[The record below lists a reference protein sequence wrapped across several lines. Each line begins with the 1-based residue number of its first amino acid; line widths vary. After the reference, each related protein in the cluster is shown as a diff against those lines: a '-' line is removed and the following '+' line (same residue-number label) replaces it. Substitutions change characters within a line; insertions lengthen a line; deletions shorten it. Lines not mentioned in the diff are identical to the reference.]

1 MSTDTAAADSRRALL
16 EARLRGGI
24 ANGGL
29 RAGKA
34 SHEPIAPHP
43 GPPDRPPLSFA
54 QERLWFL
61 DQLTPDSAAY
71 TLPIAVRIRGRL
83 DEEALGRALVAV
95 IERHEPVRTV
105 FPPDQEGAP
114 SAQVLPARA
123 LAAVSP
129 SFIESVDFDA
139 PPDAAA
145 DPLDAAWDW
154 LTERAHRPFDLAAGP
169 LLRVHLARLGE
180 HDRVLLLA
188 VHHIV
193 CDGSSASLLLRDLW
207 AYYRCETR
215 GGPVAL
221 SALPVRYGDVAAWQR
236 ERIDGASGRPDLETW
251 CARLAGVP
259 VLDLPTDRP
268 RPARIDYAGAW
279 HNFQLGPETAGALET
294 VARATRTTPFIVL
307 LAAYHA
313 LLGKWSGQ
321 HDFAIGSPV
330 AGRAHP
336 DTEQLVGMFINT
348 VALRVDA
355 QGDPSFRALIRRCAA
370 VAFEAYERE
379 HVPFER
385 IVSQLALPR
394 DTSRTP
400 VFQTTFALQNYERP
414 HLPETGLA
422 FEAVH
427 LGGTQTHSD
436 LALYAERT
444 DEGLNCTF
452 TYRTALFDQESVRA
466 LGDRLRMLIEQV
478 TADPD
483 LRLSEIV
490 LTGARERERELADSR
505 GPRPPA
511 AAASTLHGLVELQ
524 IARAPE
530 RVAVVCGGTSA
541 TYAELG
547 DAADRIARRL
557 RALGVGPDCRVGVLL
572 EQSVALAAAVLG
584 VLKAGAA
591 YVPLDPEQPA
601 ERLAVMTEDCA
612 MTALVTT
619 STLLGKLKAHPADLV
634 LLDVEPTGHSAEDA
648 MDATFEPDP
657 ANLAYVIYTSGS
669 TGRPKGV
676 AVAHRQ
682 AVTYVTAVSARIP
695 VDPGA
700 RHLLMQ
706 SLSFDFG
713 LTLFYSCLASG
724 GVLHL
729 LPPRSSGREVAD
741 YLREHRI
748 DYLKLTPSHFE
759 ALTAD
764 ADPRELLPAKALL
777 FGGESSAWS
786 RTRELASSGVRII
799 NHYGPTEATVGV
811 ATHIVDPCLEPA
823 ATTTPIGRPLPGACV
838 YVLDDALEPVPRG
851 AVGELYLGGDR
862 LARGYLGRPG
872 QTADRFVPDPFGPPG
887 ARMYRSGDLGR
898 RLPDGSIE
906 FLGRRDLQVKIRGYR
921 VEPGEIEAAL
931 AALPGVRQAAV
942 DVRGTRTDPVLI
954 GYLVHAGASATPGG
968 AGRAGDPDPLPE
980 EAA

>member
-268 RPARIDYAGAW
+268 RPAQIDYAGAW
-279 HNFQLGPETAGALET
+279 HNFQLGPETARALET

-591 YVPLDPEQPA
+591 YVPLDPE
-601 ERLAVMTEDCA
+601 
-612 MTALVTT
+612 
-619 STLLGKLKAHPADLV
+619 
-634 LLDVEPTGHSAEDA
+634 
-648 MDATFEPDP
+648 
-657 ANLAYVIYTSGS
+657 
-669 TGRPKGV
+669 
-676 AVAHRQ
+676 
-682 AVTYVTAVSARIP
+682 
-695 VDPGA
+695 
-700 RHLLMQ
+700 
-706 SLSFDFG
+706 
-713 LTLFYSCLASG
+713 
-724 GVLHL
+724 
-729 LPPRSSGREVAD
+729 
-741 YLREHRI
+741 
-748 DYLKLTPSHFE
+748 
-759 ALTAD
+759 
-764 ADPRELLPAKALL
+764 
-777 FGGESSAWS
+777 
-786 RTRELASSGVRII
+786 
-799 NHYGPTEATVGV
+799 
-811 ATHIVDPCLEPA
+811 
-823 ATTTPIGRPLPGACV
+823 
-838 YVLDDALEPVPRG
+838 
-851 AVGELYLGGDR
+851 
-862 LARGYLGRPG
+862 
-872 QTADRFVPDPFGPPG
+872 
-887 ARMYRSGDLGR
+887 
-898 RLPDGSIE
+898 
-906 FLGRRDLQVKIRGYR
+906 
-921 VEPGEIEAAL
+921 
-931 AALPGVRQAAV
+931 
-942 DVRGTRTDPVLI
+942 
-954 GYLVHAGASATPGG
+954 
-968 AGRAGDPDPLPE
+968 
-980 EAA
+980 